1 MVKARCL
8 LWDIDGVLADVAQS
22 YRLAIQ
28 YTCAEFGVKI
38 TQDDINAEK
47 ARGNANNDWDLSLR
61 LIQQGMQQSVKKEN
75 WKVPSLALVTEV
87 FELLYQGKCGKKN
100 GLRWKETLIPS
111 RGLLWELYRRCDGKM
126 GIITGRPRK
135 DCDQFLE
142 QEGIADLFDSCVC
155 MEDGMYMSGVAR
167 YASVSNCDLHIAY
180 DDCLRSPQARPDHC
194 FSTCREAGCEPC
206 GEHKP

>member
-1 MVKARCL
+1 MVKACCL
-8 LWDIDGVLADVAQS
+8 LWDMDGVLAEVAQS

-47 ARGNANNDWDLSLR
+47 ARGNANNDWGLSLR
-61 LIQQGMQQSVKKEN
+61 LIQQGMKSVEEKNRKN
-75 WKVPSLALVTEV
+75 PSLAQVTEV
-87 FELLYQGKCGKKN
+87 FELLYQGTSGEKD

-111 RGLLWELYRRCDGKM
+111 RGLLFELHRRCGRKM

-135 DCDQFLE
+135 DCEQFLE

-155 MEDGMYMSGVAR
+155 MEDGMR
-167 YASVSNCDLHIAY
+167 SVV
-180 DDCLRSPQARPDHC
+180 
-194 FSTCREAGCEPC
+194 
-206 GEHKP
+206 